1 MLSQKILVEFCDI
14 HCKFTIIALDLLP
27 KVKPSLLRR
36 GFALCTG
43 RRFMADS
50 LHQAMRSM
58 SLDDEEPLAFPDSPR
73 FRVFDENAVSILG
86 KLSNPESQPMDKM
99 IEYMPTPWRVH
110 ERVRGIALSKDR
122 FQFIF
127 EREEDLLTVLRDR
140 PWSYNGWTL
149 FLERWTL
156 NPPEDFLCTLDIW
169 ICIRNIPVNQFTT
182 DTMFRLASEIG
193 EVKEI
198 AYDPKVSQTKE
209 YIRALVRFHI
219 ASPAKERRKLKI
231 PSREAVN
238 IEFEYERIH
247 KKCFNCFCIT
257 HEKFRCPLL
266 RRGFDK
272 SRLSTNVPKTPVA
285 PPPTTITKEPAPAKL
300 LLEAPPGFPPLF
312 PELSKEDRKMALQY
326 ISHVDETE
334 RLAQILRVKQSIEES
349 AADSSTR
356 LIKIMSE
363 VDKGKGHVFDYK
375 QATNNFKR
383 PCLKG
388 AKPIASSPAL
398 DVASDGESFS
408 NSSIALS
415 QPFQSGQVSTGFS
428 MGLNFK
434 ASSSG
439 YLKAGKKER
448 RRPPSWKCKL
458 RASSSQVVTDSKS
471 SDGPTLQDGSTKR
484 KNTDSIQV
492 SQHKSTKTTENTV
505 VSEMK
510 LLPSQ

>member
-58 SLDDEEPLAFPDSPR
+58 SLDDEEPLALPDSPR

-169 ICIRNIPVNQFTT
+169 ICIRNIPVNHFTT

-198 AYDPKVSQTKE
+198 VYDPKVSQTKSIFVPWSVSILQVLPRRE
-209 YIRALVRFHI
+209 ENSRFLLEKLSTSNLSMRGYIKSVLTVSASLTRNSDALSCVVALTSQGSRPMF
-219 ASPAKERRKLKI
+219 LKH
-231 PSREAVN
+231 RLL
-238 IEFEYERIH
+238 
-247 KKCFNCFCIT
+247 
-257 HEKFRCPLL
+257 LL
-266 RRGFDK
+266 RR
-272 SRLSTNVPKTPVA
+272 
-285 PPPTTITKEPAPAKL
+285 
-300 LLEAPPGFPPLF
+300 
-312 PELSKEDRKMALQY
+312 
-326 ISHVDETE
+326 
-334 RLAQILRVKQSIEES
+334 QS
-349 AADSSTR
+349 
-356 LIKIMSE
+356 
-363 VDKGKGHVFDYK
+363 
-375 QATNNFKR
+375 Q
-383 PCLKG
+383 
-388 AKPIASSPAL
+388 
-398 DVASDGESFS
+398 
-408 NSSIALS
+408 
-415 QPFQSGQVSTGFS
+415 
-428 MGLNFK
+428 
-434 ASSSG
+434 
-439 YLKAGKKER
+439 
-448 RRPPSWKCKL
+448 
-458 RASSSQVVTDSKS
+458 
-471 SDGPTLQDGSTKR
+471 
-484 KNTDSIQV
+484 KN
-492 SQHKSTKTTENTV
+492 QH
-505 VSEMK
+505 
-510 LLPSQ
+510 